1 MDRCVTFTL
10 TCEWVVKLE
19 SYHRDHGMMF
29 SPGSK
34 HIFER
39 SAYREL
45 VLDRFTFESGK
56 GV

>member
-1 MDRCVTFTL
+1 VIMA
-10 TCEWVVKLE
+10 
-19 SYHRDHGMMF
+19 MMF

-39 SAYREL
+39 CAYREL